1 MNKFRLAKQ
10 ELCTWCTTL
19 YLNINLFAVTARL
32 CEVKVPNF
40 TFCGGRAHKA
50 TIFFLFP
57 WTLMQ
62 SFRIQQYWIVLK
74 RKCFFCDARKK
85 EKLTHTHTTTFLNVV
100 CVVSRPLPE
109 CSLSVVGLV
118 VFQQGSL
125 NTLQLRFFSVVQSLL
140 LGSKHFRRASL
151 LLSHTVTIPV
161 YIFLF
166 RSSLRLWI
174 NQQYLRN
181 YWFQAK

>member
-1 MNKFRLAKQ
+1 
-10 ELCTWCTTL
+10 
-19 YLNINLFAVTARL
+19 
-32 CEVKVPNF
+32 
-40 TFCGGRAHKA
+40 
-50 TIFFLFP
+50 
-57 WTLMQ
+57 MQ

-140 LGSKHFRRASL
+140 LESKHFRRASL
-151 LLSHTVTIPV
+151 LLSHTVTNSSIYFPFPFIPPV
-161 YIFLF
+161 MDQSAIFEELLISSQIRHMLLF
-166 RSSLRLWI
+166 TYTSI
-174 NQQYLRN
+174 NKNALIS
-181 YWFQAK
+181 FHLKKAVM

>member
-1 MNKFRLAKQ
+1 MRSESAEFHVLWRT
-10 ELCTWCTTL
+10 CTQGNDFL
-19 YLNINLFAVTARL
+19 SLSLNFDAVFQNSTVLDRFEK
-32 CEVKVPNF
+32 EV
-40 TFCGGRAHKA
+40 
-50 TIFFLFP
+50 
-57 WTLMQ
+57 
-62 SFRIQQYWIVLK
+62 
-74 RKCFFCDARKK
+74 FFCDARKK

-109 CSLSVVGLV
+109 CSLSVVSLV

-140 LGSKHFRRASL
+140 LGSKHFRTASL
-151 LLSHTVTIPV
+151 LLSHTVTIPI

-174 NQQYLRN
+174 YH
-181 YWFQAK
+181 